1 MATLHID
8 SALSPGK
15 TGKTPTEMDRRIL
28 GYLERTQKDYYDEEI
43 AEDPHFQ
50 VWYQLSSLRTG
61 LFSWYPF
68 RPDAR
73 PWRSGQALA
82 L

>member
-50 VWYQLSSLRTG
+50 VWYG
-61 LFSWYPF
+61 EN
-68 RPDAR
+68 A
-73 PWRSGQALA
+73 
-82 L
+82 